1 MKILKRLFI
10 NILGL
15 FLIIITSCSQKESV
29 IKNIL
34 ISGSEGYYTI
44 DSIISENEK
53 RVEYKITKNH
63 LIILTSDFES
73 DKTFYY
79 LIDLQSKKLIKKMQS
94 PINSF
99 VFERFDFNGDLLIC
113 SNFLKPDKIY
123 FKSVYGNE
131 WKVSLINGIDNPFG
145 DISITERNR
154 ILLTDNM
161 YGVYSFELDGKKPF
175 YKMNEHAQHGP
186 FNIFS
191 IPLDKEVNLISGHFI
206 NNSTVVSYAVNNGDL
221 VWEHSTNLTN
231 LNLSFE
237 AMLQPV
243 AALNIDTAFV
253 LAIDSDISVLNK
265 RTGKEIYHTSVDGNI
280 AQVFESSG
288 KGIVFL
294 VVNDN
299 GNSTVSILKSIN
311 AGWEINEF
319 YKSNLSS
326 EMYFWSG
333 GIIVSNKN
341 KLFVYEKNN
350 LTNPKVINS
359 DLDNDLLTMIDK
371 HTGKSYIVYNNDVL
385 IW

>member
-1 MKILKRLFI
+1 MKILKKI
-10 NILGL
+10 NKNILGL
-15 FLIIITSCSQKESV
+15 FLLVITSCSQKESV

-34 ISGSEGYYTI
+34 ISGAEGYYTI

-53 RVEYKITKNH
+53 RVQYKIVRNH
-63 LIILTSDFES
+63 LIILTSDNES

-79 LIDLQSKKLIKKMQS
+79 LFNLQSKKLIKKIQS
-94 PINSF
+94 PINSYI
-99 VFERFDFNGDLLIC
+99 FENFDFNGDILIC
-113 SNFLKPDKIY
+113 SHSLKPDKIY
-123 FKSVYGNE
+123 FKPIEGE
-131 WKVSLINGIDNPFG
+131 KWKISLISGIDNPFG
-145 DISITERNR
+145 DISITESNR
-154 ILLTDNM
+154 VLFTNNM
-161 YGVYSFELDGKKPF
+161 YGVFSIELGGKKPF
-175 YKMNEHAQHGP
+175 YKKNEHAQHGP

-206 NNSTVVSYAVNNGDL
+206 NNSTVVSYAVNNGNL

-294 VVNDN
+294 VVDDN
-299 GNSTVSILKSIN
+299 GNSTVSILKSLN
-311 AGWEINEF
+311 TGWEINEF

-326 EMYFWSG
+326 EIYFWSG

-341 KLFVYEKNN
+341 QLFVYEENN

>member
-53 RVEYKITKNH
+53 RVEYKIIKNH